1 MMNFV
6 ENYVPF
12 ESVSDE
18 ELAKAKIF
26 NRCRLAESGCWL
38 WTGALH
44 KHGYGMI
51 GLRGKTRGAHVWS
64 YELFVGHIPEGLH
77 VLHSCDTRACCNPM
91 HLRVGT
97 NTENV
102 ADRVA
107 RGRSNS
113 TKGALNGLAKL
124 TEADV
129 IYIRNSTSTIKSLA
143 DKYGI
148 DRTNVESI
156 LKGKTWQHV
165 AMPESPVEKSDGRAK
180 LTAEQVLA
188 IRNADALISLGELS
202 RQYGVGIPLI
212 CMIRKGRIWK
222 HVVSQEMVN
231 GC

>member
-1 MMNFV
+1 MTSL
-6 ENYVPF
+6 EKYVPF
-12 ESVSDE
+12 EPVSDE

-51 GLRGKTRGAHVWS
+51 GLHGKTRGAHIWS
-64 YELFVGHIPEGLH
+64 YELFVGKIPTGLH

-97 NTENV
+97 NTDNV

-107 RGRSNS
+107 RGRSR
-113 TKGALNGLAKL
+113 TGVGERNGLSKL
-124 TEADV
+124 TESDV
-129 IYIRNSTSTIKSLA
+129 IDIRNSTATIKSLA

-148 DRTNVESI
+148 DRTNVECI

-165 AMPESPVEKSDGRAK
+165 AMPDVPVEKADGRAK
-180 LTAEQVLA
+180 LTAAQVSE
-188 IRNADALISLGELS
+188 IRSADASISLGELS

-222 HVVSQEMVN
+222 HVVSQETVN